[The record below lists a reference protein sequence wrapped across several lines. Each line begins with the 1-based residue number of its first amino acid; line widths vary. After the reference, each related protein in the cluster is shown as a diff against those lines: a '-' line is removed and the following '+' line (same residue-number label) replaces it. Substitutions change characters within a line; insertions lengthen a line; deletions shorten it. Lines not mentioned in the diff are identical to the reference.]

1 MWISRNYASKS
12 STAAAETGTVT
23 IGGSGSLEAAS
34 TVHAREICHY
44 APYGYS
50 AAVPTGE
57 EILLINGSAG
67 TVSAGIKMKDENLK
81 SGEISISSAGGAR
94 IMLKKDGSVYINGVT
109 FTKEGAVINAD
120 GEMIL

>member
-1 MWISRNYASKS
+1 MWISKKYASRGS
-12 STAAAETGTVT
+12 SAAAETGTVT
-23 IGGSGSLEAAS
+23 IGGSSSLEAAS

-50 AAVPTGE
+50 AAVPKGE
-57 EILLINGSAG
+57 EILLINCSAG
-67 TVSAGIKMKDENLK
+67 MASAGIRMKDDNLEP
-81 SGEISISSAGGAR
+81 GEISICSAGGAG
-94 IMLKKDGSVYINGVT
+94 IVLKKDGSVHINGVT